1 MQFKQYPSY
10 KNSGVEWLGDV
21 PDEWDI
27 YPFWHLF
34 NRKEITNK
42 TQEQLLSVYLD
53 RGVILHSE
61 GGGMVH
67 KPADNLEKYQLV
79 EVNDFVMNN
88 QQAWR
93 GSVGVSPYKG
103 IVSPAYLI
111 FSFNKKICAPKF
123 FKYFLRDKGV
133 VDQFMIASMSVGT
146 IQRQVKWHL
155 LKTIQL
161 SIPSLIEQNTI
172 ANFLD
177 TETARIDNL
186 ISKQEKLIELLE
198 EQRKSIIS
206 HAVTKGLNPNAPM
219 KDSGVEWLGDVPEH
233 WTVLKNRHVFR
244 FSKGLSI
251 TKEHLQDSGIP
262 CVSYGE
268 VHSKFGFEFDPEIND
283 MKFVSEEYLET
294 SKNCLLNSG
303 DFIFADTSEDF
314 EGSGNF
320 SYLNSKSQVFA
331 GYHTVIARLK
341 SQQNPRFFAYVFDSN
356 AHRKQIQ
363 TQIKGI
369 KVFSITQGILKDIYS
384 WVPPVNEQHLIVE
397 YLDQECSKISL
408 LKLNQR
414 NLIEKLKEYRSSIIS
429 HAVTGKIDVRE
440 FTA

>member
-1 MQFKQYPSY
+1 MQFKQYPNY
-10 KNSGVEWLGDV
+10 KNSGVEWLGKV
-21 PDEWDI
+21 PEHWQQKPI
-27 YPFWHLF
+27 WSLF
-34 NRKEITNK
+34 ERVKRTNFPN
-42 TQEQLLSVYLD
+42 ERLLSVYRD
-53 RGVILHSE
+53 YGVIPKDSRDDNHNRASE
-61 GGGMVH
+61 DLT
-67 KPADNLEKYQLV
+67 PYQLV
-79 EVNDFVMNN
+79 CANDLVINKMK
-88 QQAWR
+88 AWQ
-93 GSVGVSPYKG
+93 GSIAISELRG
-103 IVSPAYLI
+103 IVSPAYYIYQPKAEYYSQYIHFLI
-111 FSFNKKICAPKF
+111 RSAYYIQSYKNYSKGIRVNQWDLEHEAFIHID
-123 FKYFLRDKGV
+123 FL
-133 VDQFMIASMSVGT
+133 
-146 IQRQVKWHL
+146 L
-155 LKTIQL
+155 
-161 SIPSLIEQNTI
+161 PSLDEQQKI
-172 ANFLD
+172 VSFLD

-186 ISKQEKLIELLE
+186 IAKQEQLIKLLE
-198 EQRKSIIS
+198 EQRKSVIS

-219 KDSGVEWLGDVPEH
+219 KDSGVECLGDVPEH
-233 WTVLKNRHVFR
+233 WTVLKNRHIFR

-251 TKEHLQDSGIP
+251 TKENLQESGIP

-320 SYLNSKSQVFA
+320 SYLNSKSLVFA

-363 TQIKGI
+363 TQVKGI

-397 YLDQECSKISL
+397 YLDQECRKISL

-440 FTA
+440 FNA

>member
-1 MQFKQYPSY
+1 
-10 KNSGVEWLGDV
+10 
-21 PDEWDI
+21 
-27 YPFWHLF
+27 
-34 NRKEITNK
+34 
-42 TQEQLLSVYLD
+42 
-53 RGVILHSE
+53 
-61 GGGMVH
+61 
-67 KPADNLEKYQLV
+67 
-79 EVNDFVMNN
+79 
-88 QQAWR
+88 
-93 GSVGVSPYKG
+93 
-103 IVSPAYLI
+103 
-111 FSFNKKICAPKF
+111 
-123 FKYFLRDKGV
+123 
-133 VDQFMIASMSVGT
+133 
-146 IQRQVKWHL
+146 
-155 LKTIQL
+155 
-161 SIPSLIEQNTI
+161 
-172 ANFLD
+172 
-177 TETARIDNL
+177 
-186 ISKQEKLIELLE
+186 
-198 EQRKSIIS
+198 
-206 HAVTKGLNPNAPM
+206 M

-233 WTVLKNRHVFR
+233 WTVLKNRYIFR

-251 TKEHLQDSGIP
+251 TKENLQESGIA

-268 VHSKFGFEFDPEIND
+268 VHSKFGFEFSPEIND

-314 EGSGNF
+314 DGSGNF

-363 TQIKGI
+363 TQVKGI

-384 WVPPVNEQHLIVE
+384 WVPPINEQHLIVE

-414 NLIEKLKEYRSSIIS
+414 KLIQKLKEYRSSIIS

-440 FTA
+440 LC